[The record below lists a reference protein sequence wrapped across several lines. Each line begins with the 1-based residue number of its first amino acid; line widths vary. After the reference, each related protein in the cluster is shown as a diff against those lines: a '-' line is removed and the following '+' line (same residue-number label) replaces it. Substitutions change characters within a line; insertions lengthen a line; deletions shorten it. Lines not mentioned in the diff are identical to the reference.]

1 MRHQLPAQVLPLLA
15 LLLVPL
21 LGFAA
26 LGTDAAYLYSQRRL
40 TQNAVDAAA
49 LAGAR
54 ELLKRTATDPQVTQ
68 VATTYATANG
78 FPGPIPPDAISVQ
91 RPDTVRVRLDRSVPL
106 FFLPVLGT
114 DTLRVSAR
122 ATARI
127 TQAPGEYALLALEDL
142 ITDPG
147 IYANGTTDISVRGRG
162 PSGRGA
168 SVRSNAAI
176 DTRGTVTFIVDGCID
191 AAGTINQNGTWQY
204 DCLNAELGDYVPD
217 PLAGRVRPPS
227 LNDVHYEYR
236 RTCENYAG
244 PLVCRPLPLCAE
256 TVVLGPGLYRN
267 LELPRDLPRGQGG
280 GPCTQARII
289 RFVRESTPTG
299 SAPVALLDGT
309 RLELGNTNTR
319 LESQGVMLYVTGS
332 GGIIDPKNG
341 ELHLKAPENAPYAGG
356 LAGLAVWIANC
367 SIFDS
372 QGNGEFFVRGLFYAP
387 CSRVTMHGNPYGTA
401 VQGQVIVKDLIVR
414 GTANF
419 IVDYQKVTDTFRNT
433 VVLVPNAPDSE

>member
-1 MRHQLPAQVLPLLA
+1 MRYQLRGQVLPLLA

-21 LGFAA
+21 LAFAA

-40 TQNAVDAAA
+40 TQNAADAAA

-54 ELLKRTATDPQVTQ
+54 ELLRRTATDTQ
-68 VATTYATANG
+68 VIQVAATYALSNG
-78 FPGPIPPDAISVQ
+78 FPGPIPADAISVQ
-91 RPDTVRVRLDRSVPL
+91 RPDTIRVRLNRNVPL

-114 DTLRVSAR
+114 DTLQVNAR

-127 TQAPGEYALLALEDL
+127 TQTPGEYALLALEDL

-147 IYANGTTDISVRGRG
+147 IYANGTTDIYVRGRG

-217 PLAGRVRPPS
+217 PLAGRIQPPA
-227 LNDVHYEYR
+227 LNHIQYEYR
-236 RTCENYAG
+236 QTCDNYAG
-244 PLVCRPLPLCAE
+244 PLTCRPLPPCAE
-256 TVVLGPGLYRN
+256 TVELRPGLYRN
-267 LELPRDLPRGQGG
+267 LRLPRDLPRQQGG
-280 GPCTQARII
+280 GPCNQARTI
-289 RFVRESTPTG
+289 RFVAEPGT
-299 SAPVALLDGT
+299 APVAILDGT
-309 RLELGNTNTR
+309 QLQLGNTNTR
-319 LESQGVMLYVTGS
+319 LESRGVMLYITGS

-341 ELHLKAPENAPYAGG
+341 ELRLEAPVTAPYTGG

-367 SIFDS
+367 STFDS
-372 QGNGEFFVRGLFYAP
+372 QGNGEFYIGGLFYAP
-387 CSRVTMHGNPYGTA
+387 CSQVTMHGNPYGTA
-401 VQGQVIVKDLIVR
+401 VHGQVIVKDLIVR
-414 GTANF
+414 GTSNF
-419 IVDYQKVTDTFRNT
+419 VVEYQKITDTFRNT
-433 VVLVPNAPDSE
+433 VVLVPNTPDSE